1 MIKSVSHIILQPTK
15 NLNIKL
21 MVNITDYKDGIDC
34 YYSLYESIQGDYLTF
49 NLNPRVIIQYKSDD
63 KIWDPSKSICIDSG
77 NILTWTRG
85 INRFYKDIQ
94 NPDLF
99 TYFDSGNIQCN
110 HPDRYKKTIQ
120 LRHSGIVELIP
131 TVLVDGSSIYPGI
144 SMSLN
149 MKDNRVDMTFD
160 EFESIVYK
168 FQNFDMHGEALKLI
182 ILKEL
187 MENKVKK
194 GGPGKPRT
202 VEYIEPKKNI
212 FQNYESRI
220 KDSENEEVVQD
231 KRVINNNTNNDLMN
245 L

>member
-21 MVNITDYKDGIDC
+21 IVNITDYKDGVDC

-49 NLNPRVIIQYKSDD
+49 NFNPRVILQYKSDD
-63 KIWDPSKSICIDSG
+63 KIWDQSKSVFIDSG
-77 NILTWTRG
+77 NILTWTTG

-110 HPDRYKKTIQ
+110 HPSRYHRIIQ

-131 TVLVDGSSIYPGI
+131 TVIADGSSIYPGI
-144 SMSLN
+144 AMSLN
-149 MKDNRVDMTFD
+149 MKENKVEMTFD

-168 FQNFDMHGEALKLI
+168 FQHFDMQGEALKLI

-187 MENKVKK
+187 MENKVRK
-194 GGPGKPRT
+194 GGPNKHRT
-202 VEYIEPKKNI
+202 TEYIEPRANV
-212 FQNYESRI
+212 FQKYESRI
-220 KDSENEEVVQD
+220 KDSESKEMVQD
-231 KRVINNNTNNDLMN
+231 KRINNNESNDLMN